1 MQLKFY
7 VCQAACRPHW
17 LDKSGNW
24 MEKMYKIKWKLNA

>member
-24 MEKMYKIKWKLNA
+24 MEKMYKIKWKPNA